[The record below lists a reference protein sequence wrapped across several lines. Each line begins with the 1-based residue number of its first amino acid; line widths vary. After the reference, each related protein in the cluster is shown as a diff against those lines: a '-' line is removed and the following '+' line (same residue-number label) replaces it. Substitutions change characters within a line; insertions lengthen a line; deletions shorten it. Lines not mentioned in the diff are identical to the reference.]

1 MKLYRD
7 FESQRALDAEY
18 DVDNLVPE
26 FPHIVQF
33 LLDKSAEARV
43 ALPNDADVPYGPTRD
58 ETLDVFPAQRE
69 NGRPPPAL
77 VFFHG
82 GYWRQLTSKEFNFVA
97 LGLARAGVTVV
108 LPTHALCPQVTIDE
122 ITRQAR
128 AAVAWTVRHVGDLGV
143 DETRIFV
150 GGHSAG
156 AQLALM
162 SLLADWDARYGLG
175 SRPLAGGVLISG
187 LYDLRP
193 LPFTAV
199 GPSLQLTPAEIARN
213 SPMLLPLPASA
224 PPLLAS
230 YGALETSEF
239 RRQTD
244 DMLERWRG
252 AGFTAD
258 TISQPGRN
266 HFTAVTDLADRGSPL
281 TRAIARFTG
290 L

>member
-43 ALPNDADVPYGPTRD
+43 ALPHEADVAYGPTRD
-58 ETLDVFPAQRE
+58 ETLDVFPAQGE
-69 NGRPPPAL
+69 NGKPPPAL

-82 GYWRQLTSKEFNFVA
+82 GYWRQLTAKEFNFVA

-108 LPTHALCPQVTIDE
+108 IPTHSLCPRVTMDE

-128 AAVAWTVRHVGDLGV
+128 AAVAWTLRHAGDLGV
-143 DETRIFV
+143 ERIFV

-156 AQLALM
+156 AQLSLM
-162 SLLADWDARYGLG
+162 ALLADWEGDYGLPA
-175 SRPLAGGVLISG
+175 RPLSGGVVISG

-193 LPFTAV
+193 LPFTSV
-199 GPSLQLTPAEIARN
+199 GPSLQLTAEQIARN
-213 SPMLLPLPASA
+213 SPLLLDLPPGA

-230 YGALETSEF
+230 YGAVETAEF
-239 RRQTD
+239 RRQTEA
-244 DMLERWRG
+244 MLERWRA
-252 AGFTAD
+252 AGLTAD
-258 TISQPGRN
+258 LIAQPGRN
-266 HFTAVTDLADRGSPL
+266 HFTAVTDLAEPGAPL
-281 TRAIARFTG
+281 TQAVARFTG
-290 L
+290 A